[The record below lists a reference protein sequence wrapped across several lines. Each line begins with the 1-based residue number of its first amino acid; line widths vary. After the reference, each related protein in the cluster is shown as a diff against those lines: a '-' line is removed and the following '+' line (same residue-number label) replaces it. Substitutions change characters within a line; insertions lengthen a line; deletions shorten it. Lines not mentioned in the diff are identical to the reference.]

1 MNAISD
7 SGLWAV
13 FVVRPSPT
21 LTKIDSFASLPD
33 GWDYGQGV
41 PASANTVSRARDL
54 YYELTQLGFT
64 HTEAFPG
71 TDGGIQLTA
80 YEGDLQHIIVIVRPS
95 GEISLTH
102 RINGQRTGPSILV
115 NDCNMEKLK
124 AGLREIAR
132 EIWNISVSST
142 PTSLTIFGGV
152 SQKLLLQTMRLTE
165 AHPLLIKAA

>member
-1 MNAISD
+1 MNAVSN

-21 LTKIDSFASLPD
+21 LAKIESFASLPV

-41 PASANTVSRARDL
+41 PASVNTVSLARDL

-71 TDGGIQLTA
+71 TDGGIQLTV
-80 YEGDLQHIIVIVRPS
+80 YERDLQHIIVIVRPS

-102 RINGQRTGPSILV
+102 RINGLRTGPSIV
-115 NDCNMEKLK
+115 APDRNMVKIK
-124 AGLREIAR
+124 TSLREIAR
-132 EIWNISVSST
+132 DKWNIFVSST
-142 PTSLTIFGGV
+142 PSSLTTFGGV
-152 SQKLLLQTMRLTE
+152 TQRLPLQTMRMTE
-165 AHPLLIKAA
+165 AHP